1 MKYNYPINGTY
12 YNMGTNSQFAGC
24 ELRNKLNNELDKIA
38 KRYDGFLRDPS
49 FSSSTKYDA
58 YRFQVRGYL
67 RDLFGNDGLS
77 YYTVSCRI
85 SLGKGKKNLGN
96 NNLSLYPTIH
106 IASNNSDKE
115 YEAAFQ
121 SLRKNLE
128 SRLPNDSF
136 NFTNSSELVDAL
148 AERLYDMDGRMRQ
161 LLKDEWIRAHDEQTS
176 RDIDFI
182 GYVSEIKE
190 IFKTAGANIKVD
202 EENGLDKG
210 SIEIC
215 PIDDDLYGRVEL
227 ECTDGRW
234 HIETAT
240 YTFNFV
246 SDIFNLESGY
256 STRRY
261 IRDGKLMEVIK
272 IIAEEYVRQDRM
284 RSDFKKVVDDYVEV
298 VDKNK

>member
-1 MKYNYPINGTY
+1 MKYNYPINDNY
-12 YNMGTNSQFAGC
+12 YNMGANSQFAGH
-24 ELRNKLNNELDKIA
+24 ELRDKLNAELDKIA
-38 KRYDGFLRDPS
+38 KRYDGFLRDKS

-58 YRFQVRGYL
+58 YRFQVRRYF

-77 YYTVSCRI
+77 YYMVSCRI
-85 SLGKGKKNLGN
+85 SLGKGKKNLGD
-96 NNLSLYPTIH
+96 NNLSLYPSIYISGT
-106 IASNNSDKE
+106 NSDKE

-121 SLRKNLE
+121 SVKKNLD
-128 SRLPNDSF
+128 SRLPDGSF
-136 NFTNSSELVDAL
+136 DFTNPSELIDVL
-148 AERLYDMDGRMRQ
+148 AERLYDMDDRMGQ
-161 LLKDEWIRAHDEQTS
+161 LLKDEWIRVHDEQTA

-182 GYVSEIKE
+182 GYVSEIRE
-190 IFKTAGANIKVD
+190 IFKTAGANVQVD

-210 SIEIC
+210 RIEIC
-215 PIDDDLYGRVEL
+215 PVDDDLCGRVAL

-256 STRRY
+256 STNRY
-261 IRDGKLMEVIK
+261 IKDGKLMEVIK
-272 IIAEEYVRQDRM
+272 MIAVEYARQDKI
-284 RSDFKKVVDDYVEV
+284 RSDFRKVAGDYVED